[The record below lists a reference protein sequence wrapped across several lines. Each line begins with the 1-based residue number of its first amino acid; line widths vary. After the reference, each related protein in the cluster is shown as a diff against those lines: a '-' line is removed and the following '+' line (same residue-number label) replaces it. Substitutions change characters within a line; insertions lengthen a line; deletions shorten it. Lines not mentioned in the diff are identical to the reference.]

1 MSSSNYSFTT
11 VGEIK
16 ELCKPMIA
24 STAAAGEFRVID
36 YERFEAKFGV
46 EPTICTEVWNMIVS
60 NLNAHPSVVGM
71 SRLEPTHILY
81 ALFFLKVYPTVRQC
95 IRTLGRTVGQNEF

>member
-1 MSSSNYSFTT
+1 MITMSSANYSFTT

-36 YERFEAKFGV
+36 YERFKAKFG
-46 EPTICTEVWNMIVS
+46 
-60 NLNAHPSVVGM
+60 
-71 SRLEPTHILY
+71 
-81 ALFFLKVYPTVRQC
+81 
-95 IRTLGRTVGQNEF
+95 